1 MKTARVFILYVYQND
16 ASNLLTKEAPLGA
29 SLLFFIALI
38 HHHKV
43 LYAKFSNTNCG
54 DLINNRIN
62 A

>member
-16 ASNLLTKEAPLGA
+16 ASNLLTKEALLGA
-29 SLLFFIALI
+29 SLLIYIALI
-38 HHHKV
+38 HNYQV